1 MRVLLRILGLVYRTY
16 PYRVIAGYAVVLGA
30 AGSALV
36 IPRVLGTS
44 VNQVLESGEGDMGQL
59 YTLAVILLLAGAGRG
74 MFRLGENF
82 LAESISQ
89 RLAYDLRNAYY
100 AKLQHLSF
108 AFHDR
113 QTTGSLMSRATA
125 DVEGIRMF
133 VNMGGIRLAFVA
145 VMFIGIGVVMMLT
158 DWRLGLLGLAF
169 VPPLAFRSV
178 TTSIILR
185 RYWLYVQELTAQMV
199 AVLQE
204 NLIGNRVVRAFAA
217 EEYEKRKF
225 RASHRKVTDARLR
238 TERKWAGNFAS
249 LNFGFILAMGVMLW
263 VGGQQVLD
271 GREVVNGEV
280 QYTGLTP
287 GELTSFLFYMGLLM
301 MPVRMLGW
309 MVNNASRAISC
320 GQRIFE
326 ILDADSPVR
335 DLPGARNRG
344 RVQGRVVFDRVS
356 FSYNGMIPALK
367 DVSVEVEPG
376 QMVALL
382 GRPGSGK
389 TTFAHLLP
397 RFYDVSSG
405 SLSIDGVDVRE
416 FTLESLRDNV
426 GIVQQDVFIHSATV
440 RENIAYGQVGA
451 PLERVTDAARIA
463 QMHDFI
469 ESLPKQFDSPIG
481 ERGVSLSGGQKQRL
495 SIARTILR
503 DPPVLILD
511 DSTSSIDAYTEHRLQ
526 EAMEAVLQGRTTFI
540 ITHRLSAIRKADMIL
555 VFQGGQIVERGV
567 HDELMALD
575 GLYRDLYES
584 QLRPQ
589 EETALHEAKL
599 AAQRGADL

>member
-16 PYRVIAGYAVVLGA
+16 PLRVLAGYIAVLGS

-36 IPRVLGTS
+36 IPRVLGSS
-44 VNQVLESGEGDMGQL
+44 VNQVLESGEGEVGQL
-59 YTLAVILLLAGAGRG
+59 YVLALVLLLAGAGRG
-74 MFRLGENF
+74 LFRLGENY
-82 LAESISQ
+82 LAEGLSQ

-133 VNMGGIRLAFVA
+133 VNMGGVRAAFVL
-145 VMFIGIGVVMMLT
+145 VMFIGIGTAMLLT
-158 DWRLGLLGLAF
+158 DWRLGLIGLSF
-169 VPPLAFRSV
+169 VPILGFRSV
-178 TTSIILR
+178 STSVTLR
-185 RYWLYVQELTAQMV
+185 RIWLHVQELTAQMV

-225 RASHRKVTDARLR
+225 RASHRKVTDARYR
-238 TERKWAGNFAS
+238 AERKWAGNFAT
-249 LNFGFILAMGVMLW
+249 LNFGFILATGVILW
-263 VGGQQVLD
+263 VGGQQVID
-271 GREVVNGEV
+271 GRAVVNGEV

-287 GELTSFLFYMGLLM
+287 GELTSFLFYMGLLT

-309 MVNNASRAISC
+309 MVNNASRAVSC

-335 DLPGARNRG
+335 DMPGARNTG
-344 RVQGRVVFDRVS
+344 RVRGRVVFDHVS
-356 FSYNGMIPALK
+356 FSYSGTIPALN

-397 RFYDVSSG
+397 RFYDVTSG
-405 SLSIDGVDVRE
+405 SISIDGVDVRE

-440 RENIAYGQVGA
+440 RENISYGQVGA
-451 PLERVTDAARIA
+451 PLEKVEDAARVA

-469 ESLPKQFDSPIG
+469 GSLPKQFDSPIG

-495 SIARTILR
+495 SIARTLLR
-503 DPPVLILD
+503 DPPILILD

-555 VFQGGQIVERGV
+555 VFQGGRIAERGV
-567 HDELMALD
+567 HDELMARN

-599 AAQRGADL
+599 AARGGADL